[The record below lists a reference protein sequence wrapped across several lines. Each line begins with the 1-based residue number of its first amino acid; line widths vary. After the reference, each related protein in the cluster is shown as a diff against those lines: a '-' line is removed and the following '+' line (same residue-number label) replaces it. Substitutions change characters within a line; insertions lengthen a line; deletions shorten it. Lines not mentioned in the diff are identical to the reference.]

1 MDFLEA
7 SKWVEIRKFP
17 FCLSPQDSFHTWIL
31 YYYITIYCG
40 IFWHH
45 ILGIEIQGSIRSRAW
60 SDTLLIWW
68 MELLEGL
75 SQLFNVADGGTS
87 GRRGKLQLMYKVV
100 TFFFSGGWV
109 EYGKPKHQEIFLSKK
124 VKKWREFLLLSGFCC
139 EIVWFDKMNNYKWSK
154 FGLTK
159 FVWWVHH
166 QPQEIWTSVGLD
178 LIPWAGIRWRWKS
191 SKFWN
196 QHWIYDLFGSNM
208 GTYCRGS
215 HGGGEGLM
223 RWFFHDNMS

>member
-1 MDFLEA
+1 
-7 SKWVEIRKFP
+7 
-17 FCLSPQDSFHTWIL
+17 
-31 YYYITIYCG
+31 
-40 IFWHH
+40 
-45 ILGIEIQGSIRSRAW
+45 
-60 SDTLLIWW
+60 
-68 MELLEGL
+68 MELLE
-75 SQLFNVADGGTS
+75 
-87 GRRGKLQLMYKVV
+87 KLAQVWANSSTWQMVELQEDEGSCSWC
-100 TFFFSGGWV
+100 TRWWHDFSGGWV
-109 EYGKPKHQEIFLSKK
+109 EYGNPKHQEIFLSKK

-223 RWFFHDNMS
+223 RWWWFNEVMMV